1 MMVDRPRLQMGTAD
15 HAEDHDID
23 AVGESA
29 VGDPLKIGGGG
40 SEQADGSG
48 QTRKAHYDGQDDHAE
63 AAQKLVGNGDNQ
75 TGLIQSAVQKHAG
88 SGAQIGQ
95 TTVYQ
100 RQQEPGDTGCPGH
113 MAALLGPG
121 AQTGLGQGV
130 LNDDG
135 QSRPPR

>member
-1 MMVDRPRLQMGTAD
+1 MTDRM
-15 HAEDHDID
+15 
-23 AVGESA
+23 
-29 VGDPLKIGGGG
+29 GDPLKIGGGG

-95 TTVYQ
+95 TQ
-100 RQQEPGDTGCPGH
+100 IDHQQADARHNQNRKQYFIHSIHFLSLT
-113 MAALLGPG
+113 
-121 AQTGLGQGV
+121 
-130 LNDDG
+130 
-135 QSRPPR
+135 